1 MMGEIVMAIEAENV
15 SNQVCSAKKQGRQNI
30 LLLFLSYIKVEN
42 TGKVEPHD
50 YEDAGQAF
58 STNESAVRYLHKK
71 AGSVD
76 KVFMFVSDGVRKDMM
91 YGREEAAKPYL
102 DEQGRHRTH
111 VEYFI
116 DSLGDIVDR
125 DAFVQIAFD
134 ESGKG
139 EKTLGSAL
147 EMSDSIKAYINSISS
162 DREVMLHADF
172 TGGLR
177 SAMMAMMAVVRLM
190 QYSGIE
196 TGKMLYSNFQTKKVE
211 ESDYIYD
218 LFDVVSGAEEFA
230 NFGSVNTIRRYFR
243 QREIPAVLERLLD
256 AMGRFSEEIRL
267 CHRKQLERA
276 AADLCRC
283 IEDFAV
289 SDSRDIESRL
299 MHQLETRIQRDYAGL
314 WADDADIMSLIRW
327 CLEHDYLQ
335 QALTL
340 FVEGIPDYLYEH
352 GIFQM
357 PEDAEKRKIILEKK
371 DKEISTAFYLLTV
384 FNGGKGYAPMSEAKT
399 QVSNMQNRLPLLYKQ
414 LVKEIA
420 DGGKEAAEAVK
431 CVAGELGAAS
441 CVLLDKPE
449 RVGDFFRKLA
459 EWRDNPL
466 LLKNPAA
473 DDNLYFWF
481 QEKLAGKL
489 EKIPYGQ
496 GRYNKI
502 VKFILQMKGNELCSL
517 VSGCQLDYAF
527 RFLSFTRE
535 DVGFARL
542 NIPAED
548 MKEILRVYGF
558 FKNERNSSNH
568 ARLDADVITADD
580 LKCKMLSGLQM
591 IRSHVKEYEKNNG
604 K

>member
-1 MMGEIVMAIEAENV
+1 MVIEAENV
-15 SNQVCSAKKQGRQNI
+15 SDQVCSAKNQGRQNI
-30 LLLFLSYIKVEN
+30 LLLFLSYIKVEES
-42 TGKVEPHD
+42 GKVKPHD
-50 YEDAGQAF
+50 YKEVGQAF
-58 STNESAVRYLHKK
+58 STNESAVRYLLQKS
-71 AGSVD
+71 GSVD
-76 KVFMFVSDGVRKDMM
+76 KVFMFVSDDVRRDMM
-91 YGREEAAKPYL
+91 YCKKGEAAKPYL

-116 DSLGDIVDR
+116 DSLRDIVDE

-134 ESGKG
+134 ASGKG

-162 DREVMLHADF
+162 DKEVVLHADF

-190 QYSGIE
+190 QYSGIK
-196 TGKMLYSNFQTKKVE
+196 TGEMLYSNFQAKEVE

-243 QREIPAVLERLLD
+243 QREIPVVLERLLD

-267 CHRKQLERA
+267 CHRKQLEMA

-283 IEDFAV
+283 IEDFAA
-289 SDSRDIESRL
+289 SDSKDIESRL
-299 MHQLETRIQRDYAGL
+299 MHQLETRIKRDYAGL
-314 WADDADIMSLIRW
+314 WDDDADIMSLIRW

-352 GIFQM
+352 GIFQL
-357 PEDAEKRKIILEKK
+357 PEDAEKRKIIFKKK
-371 DKEISTAFYLLTV
+371 DKEVSTAFHLLTA
-384 FNGGKGYAPMSEAKT
+384 FDGGKEYAPMAEAKN
-399 QVSNMQNRLPLLYKQ
+399 QESKLQHRLPLLYKQ
-414 LVKEIA
+414 LVEEIA
-420 DGGKEAAEAVK
+420 DGSKEAAEAVK
-431 CVAGELGAAS
+431 CVAGELGEVS
-441 CVLLDKPE
+441 YIFLDKSE
-449 RVGDFFRKLA
+449 RVADFFRKLA

-473 DDNLYFWF
+473 DDAWYFWF

-489 EKIPYGQ
+489 AKIPYGQ

-502 VKFILQMKGNELCSL
+502 VKFILQMKGSELCNL
-517 VSGCQLDYAF
+517 VSGCHLDYAF

-535 DVGFARL
+535 DVGFARV
-542 NIPAED
+542 NISAED

-580 LKCKMLSGLQM
+580 LKSKMLSGLQM
-591 IRSHVKEYEKNNG
+591 IRIHVKEYEKNNG

>member
-1 MMGEIVMAIEAENV
+1 MAIESENV

-30 LLLFLSYIKVEN
+30 LLLFLSYIKVGN
-42 TGKVEPHD
+42 TGKVESHD
-50 YEDAGQAF
+50 YKEVGKAF
-58 STNESAVRYLHKK
+58 STNESAVRYLFQK

-76 KVFMFVSDGVRKDMM
+76 KVFMFVSDGVRKEMM
-91 YGREEAAKPYL
+91 YGKGEAAKPYL

-116 DSLGDIVDR
+116 DSLRDIVAE
-125 DAFVQIAFD
+125 DAFVQIVFD
-134 ESGKG
+134 DCGNG
-139 EKTLGSAL
+139 DNTLGSAL
-147 EMSDSIKAYINSISS
+147 EMSDSIKAYVDSVSS
-162 DREVMLHADF
+162 DTEVVLHADF

-190 QYSGIE
+190 QYSGIK
-196 TGKMLYSNFQTKKVE
+196 TGEMLYSNFQAKEVE
-211 ESDYIYD
+211 ESGYIYD

-230 NFGSVNTIRRYFR
+230 NFGSVNTIKRYFQ
-243 QREIPAVLERLLD
+243 QREIPDVLRRLLD

-267 CHRKQLERA
+267 CHRKQLEMA
-276 AADLCRC
+276 AADLCMC
-283 IEDFAV
+283 IRDFAA
-289 SDSRDIESRL
+289 SDSKDIESRL
-299 MHQLETRIQRDYAGL
+299 MHQLETRIKRDFAGL

-352 GIFQM
+352 GIFQL
-357 PEDAEKRKIILEKK
+357 PEDVAKRKFILEKK
-371 DKEISTAFYLLTV
+371 DKEVSTAFYLLTV

-420 DGGKEAAEAVK
+420 DGSTDAEAAVK
-431 CVAGELGAAS
+431 CVEGEIGNIS
-441 CVLLDKPE
+441 CALLEKPE
-449 RVGDFFRKLA
+449 RMADFFHTLEK
-459 EWRDNPL
+459 WRVNPL
-466 LLKNPAA
+466 LLKNPA
-473 DDNLYFWF
+473 DDDAWYLCFKERM
-481 QEKLAGKL
+481 QGAL

-496 GRYNKI
+496 GRYQKI
-502 VKFILQMKGNELCSL
+502 VNFIGQMKGNELCSL
-517 VSGCQLDYAF
+517 VSDCQLDYAF

-535 DVGFARL
+535 EVGLARV
-542 NIPAED
+542 NIPLDAMRD
-548 MKEILRVYGF
+548 ILRVYGF

-591 IRSHVKEYEKNNG
+591 IRSHVKEHEKI
-604 K
+604 KASK

>member
-1 MMGEIVMAIEAENV
+1 MELQSENV
-15 SNQVCSAKKQGRQNI
+15 PNQDCSAKNHCRQNI
-30 LLLFLSYIKVEN
+30 LLLFLSYIKVGN
-42 TGKVEPHD
+42 TGKVESHD
-50 YEDAGQAF
+50 YKEVGKAF
-58 STNESAVRYLHKK
+58 STNESAVRYLLQK

-76 KVFMFVSDGVRKDMM
+76 KVFMFVSDGVRKEMM
-91 YGREEAAKPYL
+91 YGKGEAAKPYL

-116 DSLGDIVDR
+116 DSLRDIVAE
-125 DAFVQIAFD
+125 DAFVQIVFD
-134 ESGKG
+134 DCGNG
-139 EKTLGSAL
+139 DNTLGSAL
-147 EMSDSIKAYINSISS
+147 EMSDSIKAYVDSIASGT
-162 DREVMLHADF
+162 EVVLHADF

-190 QYSGIE
+190 QYSGIK
-196 TGKMLYSNFQTKKVE
+196 TGEMLYSNFQAKEVE
-211 ESDYIYD
+211 ESGYIYD

-230 NFGSVNTIRRYFR
+230 NFGSVNTIKRYFR
-243 QREIPAVLERLLD
+243 HREIPAVLERLLD

-276 AADLCRC
+276 ATDLCRC
-283 IEDFAV
+283 IEAFAA

-299 MHQLETRIQRDYAGL
+299 MHQMETRIKSDYASL

-352 GIFQM
+352 GIFQL
-357 PEDAEKRKIILEKK
+357 PEDVAKRKFILEKK
-371 DKEISTAFYLLTV
+371 DKEVSTAFYLLTV
-384 FNGGKGYAPMSEAKT
+384 FNGGKGYAPMLEAKT

-420 DGGKEAAEAVK
+420 DGSTDAEAAVK
-431 CVAGELGAAS
+431 CVEGEIGNIS
-441 CVLLDKPE
+441 CALLEKPE
-449 RVGDFFRKLA
+449 RMADFFRTLEK
-459 EWRDNPL
+459 WRDDPL

-473 DDNLYFWF
+473 DDARYLYFK
-481 QEKLAGKL
+481 EKLHGEL
-489 EKIPYGQ
+489 EKNPYGQ
-496 GRYNKI
+496 GRYRKI
-502 VKFILQMKGNELCSL
+502 VKFIVQMKGSELCNL

-527 RFLSFTRE
+527 RFLSFTRK
-535 DVGFARL
+535 DAGFARV
-542 NIPAED
+542 NIPLES
-548 MKEILRVYGF
+548 MREILRVYGF

-591 IRSHVKEYEKNNG
+591 IISHVKEHEKI
-604 K
+604 KASK